1 MRTKTKLPYLLFIL
15 TLNLFGCNTSNVQKA
30 PEPPAARDA
39 IVRWLNTGQVIP
51 ERMISA
57 ETRRISERLGITYSG
72 VSRKEL
78 IQYDIDSAI
87 LREIRQKTA
96 TFLLTESRLT
106 DGFSTIEIIIPERED
121 TLTFYFQQGKL
132 VTPVEYYSRNWQREL
147 TRYFDYRISNPA
159 NFNRRAAKEMR
170 DFTEKMLDF
179 LEIDEAGRQRLE
191 QEKIIYFLCDS
202 PEEIEQVSGFNT
214 RGIYLLGIDAIIS
227 QFNAHFH
234 EVAHLLIN
242 YKLQQLPLYTHP
254 FLQEGFA
261 AAVGGRGDKSTEVIL
276 NLGRFLQKSEFLPY
290 KELLNAQQFTGQD
303 ASLSYPASAFYNRFL
318 LDEWRLPRYLD
329 FYRKHSRTT
338 PVRNAIP
345 ASQLP
350 ADSIFAAYLDAHADL
365 NPISFP
371 EVFPETAAVVEAD
384 WGSIWEKG
392 DTYFFDLRG
401 NIRLTPPDPP
411 KTFVS
416 KEFREIFPDVRY
428 SGERYVLSV
437 SENEVKLFDF
447 YTAKLVAIYAKGL
460 SLAQQTIQQPDGN
473 FRFAIRKNA
482 FSVPLTTMRI
492 AQ

>member
-1 MRTKTKLPYLLFIL
+1 MRTKTKSPYLLFIL
-15 TLNLFGCNTSNVQKA
+15 ILNLFGCSTSNVQKA

-78 IQYDIDSAI
+78 IQYDIDSAT

-96 TFLLTESRLT
+96 TFSLTESRLA

-121 TLTFYFQQGKL
+121 TLIFYFQQGKL
-132 VTPVEYYSRNWQREL
+132 VTPVEYFSRNWQREL

-261 AAVGGRGDKSTEVIL
+261 AAVGCRGDKSTEVIL
-276 NLGRFLQKSEFLPY
+276 NLGRFLQKVNF
-290 KELLNAQQFTGQD
+290 
-303 ASLSYPASAFYNRFL
+303 YPTKSCSMPN
-318 LDEWRLPRYLD
+318 
-329 FYRKHSRTT
+329 S
-338 PVRNAIP
+338 
-345 ASQLP
+345 S
-350 ADSIFAAYLDAHADL
+350 
-365 NPISFP
+365 
-371 EVFPETAAVVEAD
+371 
-384 WGSIWEKG
+384 
-392 DTYFFDLRG
+392 
-401 NIRLTPPDPP
+401 PD
-411 KTFVS
+411 
-416 KEFREIFPDVRY
+416 RMHR
-428 SGERYVLSV
+428 
-437 SENEVKLFDF
+437 
-447 YTAKLVAIYAKGL
+447 
-460 SLAQQTIQQPDGN
+460 
-473 FRFAIRKNA
+473 
-482 FSVPLTTMRI
+482 
-492 AQ
+492 